1 MSRYHYQLPAA
12 VELGG
17 AMDTLEG
24 HIDSPHP
31 LTDQELRHQAIEQ
44 APREYIHFGAIH
56 ITQGAE
62 Q

>member
-1 MSRYHYQLPAA
+1 MNRYHYQLPAA
-12 VELGG
+12 VELGSP
-17 AMDTLEG
+17 MDTLTG
-24 HIDSPHP
+24 TIDAQHP